1 MKRFIYLF
9 SFVLLFS
16 NTLFARII
24 IVTPN
29 FTTIQN
35 GIISASSGDTVLVQ
49 PGEYIETIDFIG
61 KDIVVASNFIFS
73 GDTLDINQTI
83 ISGNHVNS
91 RLVRFTNGETS
102 YARLIGFTLTNAY
115 NDVQTAT
122 PQVVGLGIYIENSS
136 PTIEHNR
143 IINNEFGDWYINGG
157 GIALQNS
164 SAIIRNNE
172 ICRNDYSYQG
182 GGIYMENCHN
192 VVVENNHIAQHYLI
206 GGYGVAEGGGIY
218 ISNSAN
224 VCVIDNIIED
234 NYQDYGHGAAITVQ
248 VSTGISLIG
257 NIIRNNHPASH
268 YSEVDFWGS
277 QVRMVGN
284 LLFNDKYTV
293 KRARIILEGSEL
305 LIVNSTI
312 VANDFY
318 AIRSK
323 NSTLNIINSILNN
336 PADTTNGK
344 QINMVN
350 SFLNIKNSNIEGD
363 IAGIIFSPPYQPNDT
378 SRYNIHGIIS
388 TNPQFSGLL
397 AHPYSLAYNST
408 CIDGGLADTT
418 GLSLP
423 LYDLAGEPRI
433 ENTRIDMGAYE
444 YPFYLP
450 TSKFE
455 KNEVFKLYPNPANG
469 YFIID
474 CKDKS
479 RGLFSI
485 SIFNL
490 QGQLIMIKEALNNS
504 RIETTGLKSGVYIVK
519 IATPEK
525 TVQQKL
531 IVL

>member
-192 VVVENNHIAQHYLI
+192 VVVENNHIAH
-206 GGYGVAEGGGIY
+206 
-218 ISNSAN
+218 
-224 VCVIDNIIED
+224 
-234 NYQDYGHGAAITVQ
+234 
-248 VSTGISLIG
+248 
-257 NIIRNNHPASH
+257 
-268 YSEVDFWGS
+268 
-277 QVRMVGN
+277 
-284 LLFNDKYTV
+284 
-293 KRARIILEGSEL
+293 
-305 LIVNSTI
+305 
-312 VANDFY
+312 
-318 AIRSK
+318 
-323 NSTLNIINSILNN
+323 
-336 PADTTNGK
+336 
-344 QINMVN
+344 
-350 SFLNIKNSNIEGD
+350 
-363 IAGIIFSPPYQPNDT
+363 
-378 SRYNIHGIIS
+378 
-388 TNPQFSGLL
+388 
-397 AHPYSLAYNST
+397 
-408 CIDGGLADTT
+408 
-418 GLSLP
+418 
-423 LYDLAGEPRI
+423 
-433 ENTRIDMGAYE
+433 
-444 YPFYLP
+444 
-450 TSKFE
+450 
-455 KNEVFKLYPNPANG
+455 
-469 YFIID
+469 
-474 CKDKS
+474 
-479 RGLFSI
+479 
-485 SIFNL
+485 
-490 QGQLIMIKEALNNS
+490 
-504 RIETTGLKSGVYIVK
+504 
-519 IATPEK
+519 
-525 TVQQKL
+525 
-531 IVL
+531 